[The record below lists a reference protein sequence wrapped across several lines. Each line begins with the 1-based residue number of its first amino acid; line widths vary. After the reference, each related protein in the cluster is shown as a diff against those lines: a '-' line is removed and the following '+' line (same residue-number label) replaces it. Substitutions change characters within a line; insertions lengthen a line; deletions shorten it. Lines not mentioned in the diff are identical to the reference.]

1 MSTAKPAARI
11 LFVHG
16 LESGPQGRK
25 VGMLRDAGFEVE
37 CPRMPCGAR
46 DVLHDTVVFYPLLAC
61 TMLIGLVSQ
70 YAGLLGVLLSLL
82 AFGVALVVFSRPL
95 TALIARRTL
104 ARCVYL
110 QLACIARAAADERP
124 ADLVIGSSFGGAVL
138 VELVALCA
146 WGAGS
151 GAQSP
156 SPLPA
161 LLLLAP
167 AHARVAHWAGVHKV
181 PAFPRPLR
189 HACTIVHGAYD
200 MTVPISDSYALASS
214 GGGGL
219 SGGECGGMSAVS
231 MVRLDDDGHELRSVD
246 AALLARWVEELLRRR
261 RALHECTL
269 AAADEDERIS
279 SH

>member
-1 MSTAKPAARI
+1 MSSAAKPVRI

-25 VGMLRDAGFEVE
+25 VSMLRDAGFEVE

-82 AFGVALVVFSRPL
+82 AFGIALVVSSGPV

-104 ARCVYL
+104 ARCVNI
-110 QLACIARAAADERP
+110 QLACIARAAADERS
-124 ADLVIGSSFGGAVL
+124 ADIVIGSSFGGAVL
-138 VELVALCA
+138 VELVARSA
-146 WGAGS
+146 WGGNC
-151 GAQSP
+151 AQ
-156 SPLPA
+156 PLPA

-167 AHARVAHWAGVHKV
+167 AHARVAHWAGARKV
-181 PAFPRPLR
+181 PALPRPLR
-189 HACTIVHGAYD
+189 HACTIAHGAYD

-219 SGGECGGMSAVS
+219 SGGGGISAVS

-246 AALLARWVEELLRRR
+246 SALLVRWVEELLCRR
-261 RALHECTL
+261 RAVHECAL
-269 AAADEDERIS
+269 AATDEDERIS
-279 SH
+279 SR